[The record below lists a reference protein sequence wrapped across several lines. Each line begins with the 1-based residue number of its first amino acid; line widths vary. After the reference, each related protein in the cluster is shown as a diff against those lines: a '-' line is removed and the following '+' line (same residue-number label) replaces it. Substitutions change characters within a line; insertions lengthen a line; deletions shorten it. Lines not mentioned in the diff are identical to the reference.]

1 MKPPA
6 KSTLFRMQQTAQLA
20 AETIEIAQDARVRD
34 GELKQPMPDQ
44 ALKRDDFVGIV
55 RLIDAILS
63 DKVIIDRLK
72 DRMSAQTILA
82 TDTDVEVVQERSY

>member
-20 AETIEIAQDARVRD
+20 AETIEIAQDARVRA
-34 GELKQPMPDQ
+34 GEIEEPLSDQ
-44 ALKRDDFVGIV
+44 VKKRDDFVGIV

-63 DKVIIDRLK
+63 DKVVIDRLK
-72 DRMSAQTILA
+72 ERLSAQTILA
-82 TDTDVEVVQERSY
+82 TDTDVEVAD

>member
-20 AETIEIAQDARVRD
+20 AETIEIAQDARVRA
-34 GELKQPMPDQ
+34 GEIEKPMPDQ
-44 ALKRDDFVGIV
+44 IKKRDDFAGIV

-63 DKVIIDRLK
+63 DKVVIDRLK
-72 DRMSAQTILA
+72 ERMSAQTVLA
-82 TDTDVEVVQERSY
+82 TDTDVEVAD

>member
-20 AETIEIAQDARVRD
+20 AETIEIAQDARVRA
-34 GELKQPMPDQ
+34 GELKEPLSDQ
-44 ALKRDDFVGIV
+44 VKKRDDFIGIV

-63 DKVIIDRLK
+63 DKVVIDRLK
-72 DRMSAQTILA
+72 ERLSAQTILA
-82 TDTDVEVVQERSY
+82 TDTDVEVAD